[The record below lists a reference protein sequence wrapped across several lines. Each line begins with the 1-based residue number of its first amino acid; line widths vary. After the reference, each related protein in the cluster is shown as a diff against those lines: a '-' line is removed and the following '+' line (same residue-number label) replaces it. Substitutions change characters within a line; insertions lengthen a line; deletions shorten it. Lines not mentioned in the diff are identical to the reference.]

1 MIAIDHFYSET
12 GCEQTY
18 LICMTAEER
27 RRDALFTPVTGMKTK
42 FYLLESQPAWLAGF
56 VTELFLVLGPPLY
69 SHAGEARERIHSG
82 KPASENPPNLCG
94 SVFA

>member
-42 FYLLESQPAWLAGF
+42 FYLLES
-56 VTELFLVLGPPLY
+56 
-69 SHAGEARERIHSG
+69 
-82 KPASENPPNLCG
+82 
-94 SVFA
+94 

>member
-69 SHAGEARERIHSG
+69 SHAGEAREGIHSG